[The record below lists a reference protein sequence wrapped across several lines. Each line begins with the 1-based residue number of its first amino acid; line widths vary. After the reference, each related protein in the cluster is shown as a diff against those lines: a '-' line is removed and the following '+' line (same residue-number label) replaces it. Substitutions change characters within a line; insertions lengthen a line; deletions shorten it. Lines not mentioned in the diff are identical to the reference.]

1 MYIEQTISRLYTR
14 SHHRRAYYA
23 KYIYLLSSRR
33 ATGRISKCAVMYVDI
48 KKKKT
53 CCTAVTR
60 HNIQIYTHA

>member
-1 MYIEQTISRLYTR
+1 MYIEQTISRLYIN

-33 ATGRISKCAVMYVDI
+33 TTGRISKCAVMYVGI
-48 KKKKT
+48 KKT
-53 CCTAVTR
+53 CRTAVTH